1 MRSDRIFSGFFSLL
15 VVNEIVAG
23 YYRDSFELWYLFS
36 KPLLLLSIITYF
48 VAVTRNMPHSFRNW
62 LLAGFLFS
70 WLGDIS
76 LMFQSTE
83 LYFLLGLASF
93 FLAHVCYIMAFR
105 LWIFDNME
113 IPLLKRHPWMIVLL
127 VLYGIGYFRLLEP
140 GLGQM
145 KIPVIAYMAVILL
158 MVIMAL
164 NRFKKVTRRGYS
176 LIVAGA
182 FLFLLSD
189 SILAYNKFIDRIDFA
204 GIWIMLSYS
213 FAQLLIMRG
222 GAHELRGIWQRD
234 S

>member
-15 VVNEIVAG
+15 VANEIVAG
-23 YYRDSFELWYLFS
+23 HYRDTFELWYLLS
-36 KPLLLLSIITYF
+36 KPLLLLSIIIYF
-48 VAVTRNMPHSFRNW
+48 VAAARNMPHALRNW
-62 LLAGFLFS
+62 LLLGFFFS

-76 LMFQSTE
+76 LMFQNTE
-83 LYFLLGLASF
+83 PYFLLGLASF

-140 GLGQM
+140 GLGQL
-145 KIPVIAYMAVILL
+145 KIPVIAYMAVIVL

-164 NRFKKVTRRGYS
+164 NRFKKVTRRGYAM
-176 LIVAGA
+176 IVAGA

-204 GIWIMLSYS
+204 GIWIMITYS

-222 GAHELRGIWQRD
+222 GISELRGIWQRE